1 MSPEKKKHAGGR
13 PPKYSNPE
21 DMQVKIDQYFDQDPD
36 NITITG
42 LAIALDMDRSS
53 IVNYAEKT
61 EYFPIIKAARS
72 RIESMVE
79 KRLLSGKINVA
90 GLIFWLK
97 NNAGWRDTQEI
108 NINDVT
114 PSRLRLEEQLA
125 NMGDA
130 ERRELLAREL
140 EKTGQFKRIAAA

>member
-13 PPKYSNPE
+13 PPIYNNPE
-21 DMQVKIDQYFDQDPD
+21 QMQSIIDDYFTEAADKP
-36 NITITG
+36 TVTG
-42 LAIALDMDRSS
+42 LALALGLNSRQS
-53 IVNYAEKT
+53 ILNYEVKPEFVDTVKRAKQRVQQALEKHL
-61 EYFPIIKAARS
+61 YS
-72 RIESMVE
+72 QS
-79 KRLLSGKINVA
+79 VA
-90 GLIFWLK
+90 GVIFNLK
-97 NNAGWRDTQEI
+97 NNFGWRDTQEI

>member
-1 MSPEKKKHAGGR
+1 MSSEKKKHPGGR

-21 DMQVKIDQYFDQDPD
+21 DMQVIIDRYFAEAADKP
-36 NITITG
+36 TVTG
-42 LAIALDMDRSS
+42 LALALDFDTRQA
-53 IVNYAEKT
+53 VLNYEVKPEFVATLKRAKLRVQQALEKHL
-61 EYFPIIKAARS
+61 YS
-72 RIESMVE
+72 QS
-79 KRLLSGKINVA
+79 VA
-90 GLIFWLK
+90 GVIFNLK
-97 NNAGWRDTQEI
+97 NNFGWKDTQEI

>member
-21 DMQVKIDQYFDQDPD
+21 DMQVIIDRYFAEAADKP
-36 NITITG
+36 TVTG
-42 LAIALDMDRSS
+42 LALALDFDTRQA
-53 IVNYAEKT
+53 VLNYEVKPEFVATLKRAKLRVQQALEKHL
-61 EYFPIIKAARS
+61 YS
-72 RIESMVE
+72 QS
-79 KRLLSGKINVA
+79 VA
-90 GLIFWLK
+90 GVIFNLK
-97 NNAGWRDTQEI
+97 NNFGWKDTQEI

>member
-1 MSPEKKKHAGGR
+1 MSPEKKKNPGGR
-13 PPKYSNPE
+13 PRKYSNPD
-21 DMQVKIDQYFDQDPD
+21 DMQEKIDKYFDEAADKP
-36 NITITG
+36 TVTG
-42 LAIALDMDRSS
+42 LAIVLGLDRHQLINYSHDESFYHTIKLAKQRVQQAL
-53 IVNYAEKT
+53 EKHL
-61 EYFPIIKAARS
+61 YS
-72 RIESMVE
+72 QS
-79 KRLLSGKINVA
+79 VA
-90 GLIFWLK
+90 GVIFSLK
-97 NNAGWRDTQEI
+97 NNFGWRDTQEI

>member
-1 MSPEKKKHAGGR
+1 MSPEKKKHASRGQ

-21 DMQVKIDQYFDQDPD
+21 DMQLLIDDYFLEAADKP
-36 NITITG
+36 TVTG
-42 LAIALDMDRSS
+42 LGLALNLDRHQL
-53 IVNYAEKT
+53 INYARDDNFYHTIKRAKDRVQQALEKHL
-61 EYFPIIKAARS
+61 YS
-72 RIESMVE
+72 QS
-79 KRLLSGKINVA
+79 VA
-90 GLIFWLK
+90 GVIFNLK
-97 NNAGWRDTQEI
+97 NNFGWRDTQEI